1 MKYLKLST
9 LFTAFALFLIG
20 CNKNVVVP
28 VAGVSLAPESLT
40 MGFLKTISE
49 NSI

>member
-20 CNKNVVVP
+20 CNKNFLLQ
-28 VAGVSLAPESLT
+28 VSAWLLSH
-40 MGFLKTISE
+40 
-49 NSI
+49 

>member
-28 VAGVSLAPESLT
+28 VHRARKVDT
-40 MGFLKTISE
+40 E
-49 NSI
+49 NNF